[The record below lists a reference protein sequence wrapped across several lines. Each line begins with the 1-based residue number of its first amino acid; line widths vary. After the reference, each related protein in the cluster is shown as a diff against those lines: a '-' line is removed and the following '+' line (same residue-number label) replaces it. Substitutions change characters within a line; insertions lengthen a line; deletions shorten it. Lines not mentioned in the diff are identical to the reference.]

1 MATQMNNTSS
11 LSVSKQIALRIV
23 FFGLALS
30 AFVFSFLIPIQI
42 RLDRKHAIEHA
53 YLLADSISSVYHAVD
68 RREEAAATSEILLD
82 IAGTS
87 EVAFVRIIGPNN
99 KILYSTDPT
108 KMTRQEVYEQGEKQV
123 ATLLYVTRKVS
134 IKDSH
139 IRAVEVVMDLKAIQ
153 SESKLFL
160 AKLAFAFWIV
170 ILLLALMIGWMTHGI
185 VGVRLERLI
194 SAMGNAEKGSFL
206 VRAQVDNMDEVG
218 KLTVAFNKLLSAL
231 TRMQVKEIEW
241 EHDLQE
247 AHEQLSIKARL
258 EQANLSLKRR
268 IKAQEL
274 LMDAAHQ
281 LGGVLNKEALV
292 SRLLALLRDKLGWT
306 DFGVFLVSAD
316 SHLMLGVACG
326 FLEQPF
332 YRGLNFDFGEGIT
345 GAAAELGKPIV
356 VTDIMQDPRVRFK
369 EQPEH
374 PKGSMLAVPM
384 LYQGKVIGVMSFF
397 HQQVNI
403 FDEQDVV
410 MLDTL
415 GALVS
420 IALKNAE
427 LYEETVELATT
438 DSLTGVM
445 NRRAMERLVQNEIVR
460 AQRFSTPLSVLLVDV
475 DHFKAYNDRMGH
487 LLGDVA
493 LKEIAQCL
501 QQSVR
506 KVDGVARFGGEEFCV
521 ILPQTGPE
529 AALEVAEK
537 LTQAVR
543 KLKVAGAGGQPL
555 GHLSVSTGIAWYPET
570 SENDLIG
577 AADKALYAAKHQ
589 GRDRFVIASST

>member
-1 MATQMNNTSS
+1 MPRKN
-11 LSVSKQIALRIV
+11 LSVSKQIAFRIV

-42 RLDRKHAIEHA
+42 KFDRKHAIEHA
-53 YLLADSISSVYHAVD
+53 YLLADAISSVYHSVD

-82 IAGTS
+82 IAGS
-87 EVAFVRIIGPNN
+87 REVDFVRIIGPKN
-99 KILYSTDPT
+99 KILYSTDPSQ
-108 KMTRQEVYEQGEKQV
+108 MTRNEVYEQGEKQV
-123 ATLLYVTRKVS
+123 GTLLYVTKKIDVKGS
-134 IKDSH
+134 Q
-139 IRAVEVVMDLKAIQ
+139 IRAVEVVMDLKMIQ
-153 SESKLFL
+153 GESKMFL
-160 AKLAFAFWIV
+160 GKLAFAFWMV
-170 ILLLALMIGWMTHGI
+170 ILILALMIGWMTHGI
-185 VGVRLERLI
+185 VGARLERLV

-206 VRAQVDNMDEVG
+206 VRAQVDYMDEIG
-218 KLTVAFNKLLSAL
+218 ALSVAFNKLLSAL

-247 AHEQLSIKARL
+247 AQEQLSIKARL

-281 LGGVLNKEALV
+281 LGGSLDKKTLLT
-292 SRLLALLRDKLGWT
+292 RLKALLRDKLGWP
-306 DFGVFLVSAD
+306 DFGVFLATSWD
-316 SHLMLGVACG
+316 HLILEVASG
-326 FLEQPF
+326 FLERPMF
-332 YRGLNFDFGEGIT
+332 EKLDFSFGEGIT
-345 GAAAELGKPIV
+345 GTSAQQGKAILV
-356 VTDIMQDPRVRFK
+356 SNISEDHRVKFSDH
-369 EQPEH
+369 PDS

-384 LYQGKVIGVMSFF
+384 LYQGKVMGVMSFL
-397 HQQVNI
+397 HAKINA
-403 FDEQDVV
+403 FDEQDVT
-410 MLDTL
+410 MLDAL
-415 GALVS
+415 GALIS

-445 NRRAMERLVQNEIVR
+445 NRRAMERLLQNEITR

-475 DHFKAYNDRMGH
+475 DHFKIYNDRMGH
-487 LLGDVA
+487 LIGDVA

-501 QQSVR
+501 LQSVR

-521 ILPQTGPE
+521 VLPQTGPE

-543 KLKVAGAGGQPL
+543 NLKIKGSDTQPL
-555 GHLSVSTGIAWYPET
+555 GHLSVSTGIAWFPEKP
-570 SENDLIG
+570 EKELIE
-577 AADKALYAAKHQ
+577 AADKALYDAKHR
-589 GRDRFVIASST
+589 GRDRFVMAA